1 MAYALFGSGI
11 KLIIIGYSN
20 RANAIRPY
28 KKRYINNFHI
38 PNVEVKRIGNYLED
52 TGFYSFGNLWGVL
65 KGMQS
70 LYARGVPG

>member
-38 PNVEVKRIGNYLED
+38 PNITYISRSCV
-52 TGFYSFGNLWGVL
+52 S
-65 KGMQS
+65 
-70 LYARGVPG
+70 